1 MAGGFHGRAGDL
13 AVNLPV
19 TRFQAVVVI
28 ALALLLAGCA
38 DEGWHGKNITG
49 LMAELEFTLTDEN
62 GNTVTEEVFDG
73 RPVAMYFGFTH
84 CPDICPTTLARLA
97 AAARRLPD
105 PVREDLQLAFV
116 SVDPARDGPGQLDK
130 YTEAFSGRM
139 LGLTGTQ
146 KQLQALTRRYRITYG
161 YDKPDVNG
169 DYDVSHSSAIF
180 VFDAQ
185 LEPRLMLLDSL
196 EVPQMAEDLRRL
208 LDNASSRT
216 VR

>member
-1 MAGGFHGRAGDL
+1 VSRA
-13 AVNLPV
+13 V
-19 TRFQAVVVI
+19 TRIRAAASIVVV
-28 ALALLLAGCA
+28 LLLAGCG

-49 LMAELEFTLTDEN
+49 LMPELEFTLTDEN
-62 GNTVTEEVFDG
+62 GKTVTEEVFTG

-105 PVREDLQLAFV
+105 PMRADLQLAFV
-116 SVDPARDGPGQLDK
+116 SVDPARDDPTQLAS
-130 YTEAFSGRM
+130 YTEAFSDRM
-139 LGLTGTQ
+139 IGLTGTQ

-161 YDKPDVNG
+161 YDEPDANG
-169 DYDVSHSSAIF
+169 DYEVSHSSAIF

-196 EVPQMAEDLRRL
+196 EVPQMAEDLERL
-208 LDNASSRT
+208 LT
-216 VR
+216 QP